1 MKWEYQTVVE
11 MRFGDIDMNGHAN
24 HVAYLT
30 WAEVARARHL
40 ESMGA
45 PADKL
50 VQHGMAVV
58 VLSLT
63 VDYLHEIQFRPTVD
77 CLTAYTFGAGKSFT
91 GEASIVQDGKRVCS
105 IKTVLGVLDTNK
117 RRLRTD
123 PKSHLESVMVAGDN
137 GATLHTETEVTK

>member
-1 MKWEYQTVVE
+1 MKWEYQTAVE

-45 PADKL
+45 PPDKL
-50 VQHGMAVV
+50 VEHGMAVV

-63 VDYLHEIQFRPTVD
+63 VDYHHEIQFRPTVD

-105 IKTVLGVLDTNK
+105 IKTVLGVLDTQG

-123 PKSHLESVMVAGDN
+123 PRSQLESVMVAAGN
-137 GATLHTETEVTK
+137 GAAHHTYAEEAK

>member
-1 MKWEYQTVVE
+1 MKWEYQTAVE

-77 CLTAYTFGAGKSFT
+77 CLTAYTFGTGKSFT

-117 RRLRTD
+117 RRLRID
-123 PKSHLESVMVAGDN
+123 PKFHLESVMVAGDN
-137 GATLHTETEVTK
+137 GAALHTETEVTK